1 MIRGI
6 FQDVWL
12 QSADR
17 QMLLAL
23 GILASANNPKPVQH
37 YLQLSTYASP
47 SFLIMQDNLL
57 ECDVVQLACA
67 SRSHA
72 VAFARIS
79 SFQLRGCRA
88 ARS

>member
-1 MIRGI
+1 M
-6 FQDVWL
+6 WL

-37 YLQLSTYASP
+37 YLQLSTCASP
-47 SFLIMQDNLL
+47 SFLIMQDNL
-57 ECDVVQLACA
+57 ECDVVQLAGA

-72 VAFARIS
+72 GAFARKGKHS